1 MAVIRQRWG
10 WRTWCWVASLTILAG
25 LAGVGSELMAG
36 ATVTHF
42 SFKGDRVYAEWDAI
56 PTGTIRSSGWVDAT
70 AGTTGP
76 GIPTPTNSAMIY
88 ADSWDTTSGYEI
100 TMSAWNVP
108 FGSPS
113 DFVNVA
119 SNMSSGSTSVSIPG
133 TLNVWNWT
141 AGTVNSVPATAFVNA
156 SLQNSGTL
164 FDSKSITRQFDK
176 NTGTDGRT
184 KVDEKEAVDPTGSG
198 GYNIVDAAGNNYQIV
213 APGTPI
219 SFGFFANVNQ
229 GDRTVISK

>member
-1 MAVIRQRWG
+1 MAVIRQRRG

-42 SFKGDRVYAEWDAI
+42 SFKGGEVFAEWDAI
-56 PTGTIRSSGWVDAT
+56 PTGTILSSGWVDST
-70 AGTTGP
+70 AGVTGP
-76 GIPTPTNSAMIY
+76 GHPTPTNMATVY
-88 ADSWDTTSGYEI
+88 ADSWDTTSGFEI
-100 TMSAWNVP
+100 TFYSFGP

-119 SNMSSGSTSVSIPG
+119 VGMQSGSTSVSIPG
-133 TLNVWNWT
+133 TLNVWDWST
-141 AGTVNSVPATAFVNA
+141 STVTPVPATAYANA

-164 FDSKSITRQFDK
+164 FDSKSIQRQFDK
-176 NTGTDGRT
+176 NTGTDMRT
-184 KVDEKEAVDPTGSG
+184 KVDAKEAVDPTGSG
-198 GYNIVDAAGNNYQIV
+198 GESIVDANGNTYQIV
-213 APGTPI
+213 APNTPP
-219 SFGFFANVNQ
+219 SFAFFQHVNQ